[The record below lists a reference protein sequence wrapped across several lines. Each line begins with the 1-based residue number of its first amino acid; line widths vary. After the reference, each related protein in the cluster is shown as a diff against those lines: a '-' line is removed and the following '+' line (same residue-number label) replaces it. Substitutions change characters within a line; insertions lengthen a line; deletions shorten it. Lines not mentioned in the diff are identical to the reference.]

1 MEPNLNYMTSLH
13 LEWQTLTSRTL
24 TANIKRTM
32 IEKSQSIYSDK
43 YSIGYDLVDKSVIKY
58 IQ

>member
-24 TANIKRTM
+24 TAIKKKDRKYNP
-32 IEKSQSIYSDK
+32 IIYSDNSYK
-43 YSIGYDLVDKSVIKY
+43 VRFSGISMLEVYTIS
-58 IQ
+58 